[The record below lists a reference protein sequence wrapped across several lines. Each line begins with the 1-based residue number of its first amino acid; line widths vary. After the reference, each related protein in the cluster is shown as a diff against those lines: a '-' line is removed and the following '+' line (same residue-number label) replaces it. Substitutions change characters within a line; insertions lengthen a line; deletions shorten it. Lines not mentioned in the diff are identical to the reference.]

1 MQSTDEYSASDFWHI
16 LDYTIKFL
24 DRRIVRKKQC
34 NAVHMNNEVIPFQMY
49 GRYQRDLSE
58 AAREEARRLRRLRK
72 RRRKDDK
79 LRQKELEATGKH
91 RPRGKVF
98 KVLGE
103 ILQSTS
109 RLNKV

>member
-1 MQSTDEYSASDFWHI
+1 
-16 LDYTIKFL
+16 
-24 DRRIVRKKQC
+24 
-34 NAVHMNNEVIPFQMY
+34 MY

-79 LRQKELEATGKH
+79 LRQKELESTGKH
-91 RPRGKVF
+91 RPRGKFF

-103 ILQSTS
+103 ISIC
-109 RLNKV
+109 